1 MRYRNAV
8 AVMALALMVAGVSLL
23 PACGPP
29 SLNAP
34 SSALARTAWGDP
46 DLQGVWRYEGAI
58 PLERPAQLE
67 GRDSLTA
74 QEVAEREKLE
84 KEQAA
89 KRLAGLEGAA
99 VGRRSVAE
107 SPIRGNEYNSFWQ
120 DHGRPRQISNRT
132 SLVVDP
138 PDGRIPYT
146 ADARKAESRSAARY
160 GVGPFESYLDPDTGE
175 RCLTDGVTGMMWQG
189 PNGGHNRIVQS
200 PGYVTILHEEY
211 RDRRVI
217 PVALASD
224 VERGRQPAS
233 ASAEATAGPRRS
245 ASREGGRQ
253 HGTIRQWFGDAI
265 GRWEGDTLVVDTT
278 NFLDRTNYEWASIWT
293 RPSESLHLV
302 ERFKRIDATTL
313 EYTITVEDPTT
324 FTSPWTAMI
333 PISKLSDD
341 TQIYEYACHEG
352 NYAMPNLLRGGRTD
366 AARTSSR

>member
-1 MRYRNAV
+1 MPFRSLV
-8 AVMALALMVAGVSLL
+8 AAAALALVVVGPAFL
-23 PACGPP
+23 PACRPP
-29 SLNAP
+29 SLIAP
-34 SSALARTAWGDP
+34 SSTTPRTAWGDP

-58 PLERPAQLE
+58 PLERPAQFE
-67 GRDSLTA
+67 GRQALTD
-74 QEVAEREKLE
+74 QEVAERQKIEE
-84 KEQAA
+84 EQAGR
-89 KRLAGLEGAA
+89 RLAGQEGSA

-120 DHGRPRQISNRT
+120 DHGRPRQFSNRT
-132 SLVVDP
+132 SLIVDP

-146 ADARKAESRSAARY
+146 ADAKKAEARSAARY

-200 PGYVTILHEEY
+200 PGFVTILHEEY
-211 RDRRVI
+211 RDRRII
-217 PVALASD
+217 PINRS
-224 VERGRQPAS
+224 PAD
-233 ASAEATAGPRRS
+233 ATVK
-245 ASREGGRQ
+245 
-253 HGTIRQWFGDAI
+253 HGTIRQWFGDAV

-278 NFLDRTNYEWASIWT
+278 DFVDRTNYEWASIWT

-302 ERFKRIDATTL
+302 ERFKRIDADTL
-313 EYTITVEDPTT
+313 EYTVTVEDPTT
-324 FTSPWTAMI
+324 FTRPWTAVI

>member
-1 MRYRNAV
+1 MPFRIVVAAV
-8 AVMALALMVAGVSLL
+8 VLVVGLVGVVAL

-29 SLNAP
+29 LLDAP
-34 SSALARTAWGDP
+34 SSTTPRTAWGDP

-58 PLERPAQLE
+58 PLERPAQFE
-67 GRDSLTA
+67 GRESLSE
-74 QEVAEREKLE
+74 QEVAARQKVEE
-84 KEQAA
+84 EQAA

-120 DHGRPRQISNRT
+120 DHGRPRQMSTRT

-138 PDGRIPYT
+138 PDGRLPFT
-146 ADARKAESRSAARY
+146 ADAKNAEARSAARY

-211 RDRRVI
+211 RDRRII
-217 PVALASD
+217 PIISSD
-224 VERGRQPAS
+224 IS
-233 ASAEATAGPRRS
+233 RS
-245 ASREGGRQ
+245 ELSVRQ
-253 HGTIRQWFGDAI
+253 HGTVRQWFGDAI
-265 GRWEGDTLVVDTT
+265 GRWEEDALVVDTV
-278 NFLDRTNYEWASIWT
+278 NFIDRTNYEWASIWT

-302 ERFKRIDATTL
+302 ERFKRIDASTI

-324 FTSPWTAMI
+324 FSRPWTAVI

-352 NYAMPNLLRGGRTD
+352 NYAMPNLLRGGRAD
-366 AARTSSR
+366 AARTSTR